1 MKKKTLKII
10 VAVSLVTVAAVGIN
24 TKIVKE
30 DSSFSL
36 LIDRIEASANATGET
51 TTSWRCVGSSKKCE
65 ATCGECG
72 TNVSGKGSL
81 TGSHSCN

>member
-1 MKKKTLKII
+1 MKKKT
-10 VAVSLVTVAAVGIN
+10 VTVFFDAVTAIRIN

-30 DSSFSL
+30 DSSFNL
-36 LIDRIEASANATGET
+36 LIDRIEASANAAGET
-51 TTSWRCVGSSKKCE
+51 TASWRYVGSSKKCE

>member
-1 MKKKTLKII
+1 MKKKTATVSF
-10 VAVSLVTVAAVGIN
+10 VAVTAIRIN

-30 DSSFSL
+30 DSSFNL
-36 LIDRIEASANATGET
+36 LIDRIEASANAAGET
-51 TTSWRCVGSSKKCE
+51 TASWRCVGSSKKCE

>member
-1 MKKKTLKII
+1 MKKKTVTVSF
-10 VAVSLVTVAAVGIN
+10 VAVTAIRIN

-30 DSSFSL
+30 ESSFSL
-36 LIDRIEASANATGET
+36 LIDRIEASANAAGET

>member
-1 MKKKTLKII
+1 MKKKTVTVSF
-10 VAVSLVTVAAVGIN
+10 VAVTAIRIN

-36 LIDRIEASANATGET
+36 LIDRIEASANAAGET